1 MFHKITFCIS
11 EKKLKTKKILD
22 FFENIVFEKKNKYWQ
37 VQIITS
43 NYSRDLKFL
52 NLIFRIKEHQCVK
65 ISKKNWVLS
74 TFQNDRPVKTN
85 FFTISQNQLKI
96 ISTKNFLKIPAS
108 TAFGTGKH
116 FSTLLIIKNIEW
128 LSKKKKLFSFLDL
141 GTGTGIVAFVL
152 VKIYKKK
159 IIASDFEI

>member
-22 FFENIVFEKKNKYWQ
+22 FFENIVFEKKNKYWR

-74 TFQNDRPVKTN
+74 TFQKDRPVKTN

-96 ISTKNFLKIPAS
+96 IVFQFSKYQRDLKIIDLSA
-108 TAFGTGKH
+108 
-116 FSTLLIIKNIEW
+116 NI
-128 LSKKKKLFSFLDL
+128 
-141 GTGTGIVAFVL
+141 
-152 VKIYKKK
+152 
-159 IIASDFEI
+159 

>member
-1 MFHKITFCIS
+1 MFHKITFCVS

-52 NLIFRIKEHQCVK
+52 NLIFRIKEHHCVK

-74 TFQNDRPVKTN
+74 TLQKDRPVKTN
-85 FFTISQNQLKI
+85 FITISHHQLKI
-96 ISTKNFLKIPAS
+96 TSTKNFLKIPAS

-116 FSTLLIIKNIEW
+116 FSTFLIIKNIE
-128 LSKKKKLFSFLDL
+128 FL
-141 GTGTGIVAFVL
+141 
-152 VKIYKKK
+152 
-159 IIASDFEI
+159 